1 MSRLYWKLIGGGI
14 VAIMVGMFFA
24 SWLARGREVQRLAD
38 WQASV
43 TQLVG
48 QADESAKALDP
59 NQVPAA
65 IARIRGRLFVAQ
77 NTVDSIDLASKKD
90 KEISDKLDLAL
101 DKLLASQDVQAD
113 GSALA
118 IKALLERKAS
128 GDREKDCAA
137 MEADSEAAWNG
148 WRN

>member
-14 VAIMVGMFFA
+14 VAIMVGVFFA

-48 QADESAKALDP
+48 QADESTKALDP

-101 DKLLASQDVQAD
+101 DKLLASQDTQSD
-113 GSALA
+113 GSAMA